1 MTNRSTNSITNTN
14 RKKVLSDKKAIRL
27 RAVEAVLRLLGG
39 KNKFQ
44 ADDLAIIANI
54 NKKAE
59 IFNSIERR
67 MIEGVLNLAEF
78 SVQSI
83 MTSCKKLHTIDTN
96 SNEEIIRKQI
106 YNSPFSKLIII
117 NKLSNEFL
125 GFIQK
130 QDVFKL
136 LISGKKLSWT
146 SILQK
151 PLIINEDHNIL
162 DLLEDFKKTDI
173 QLAFIFDENKKFIGI
188 VTLLDII
195 KIFIK
200 DIK

>member
-1 MTNRSTNSITNTN
+1 VTNRSTNSITNTN